1 MTSTS
6 HASRIES
13 PPLVVR
19 FGAIGDMIMT
29 TPLLRALAERH
40 GRPCDVLGRGPWMPS
55 LFAQVPF
62 VGTVR
67 SIDSLY
73 WPPAWLSWNKQRA
86 IAWLRQRG
94 AGPVYL
100 LQTDADT
107 MRLLKPARLNVTAFN
122 EQFDQRATE
131 HTCDRLLRVG
141 GFGPEATRGSQLAV
155 SADEVAE
162 VNRWLT
168 ALGAGSSPVVLI
180 QPGNRRTRRFTQSA
194 RDHKVWPNEH
204 WVTVIQGV
212 LERLPQAQVLILG
225 SPKEQPLA
233 AALAKECGSPRV
245 KAVADQLPLRR
256 LFALLTRAHSMIS
269 VDTGPAHAAAALGCP
284 IVGIFG
290 RTDPRVTGPQSMSS
304 PVIPV
309 VPPLARQL
317 RSDQEWLP
325 GLEVGQVEATAVV
338 QAWAGLL
345 ASAPMLQP
353 A

>member
-6 HASRIES
+6 HASHSES

-40 GRPCDVLGRGPWMPS
+40 GRPCDVLGRGPWMSS

-94 AGPVYL
+94 AGLVYL
-100 LQTDADT
+100 LQTDVDT

-155 SADEVAE
+155 SVAEVAE

-168 ALGAGSSPVVLI
+168 ALGVGSSPVVLI

-212 LERLPQAQVLILG
+212 LERLPQAQVLIMG

-233 AALAKECGSPRV
+233 AALAKDCGSPR
-245 KAVADQLPLRR
+245 
-256 LFALLTRAHSMIS
+256 
-269 VDTGPAHAAAALGCP
+269 
-284 IVGIFG
+284 
-290 RTDPRVTGPQSMSS
+290 
-304 PVIPV
+304 
-309 VPPLARQL
+309 
-317 RSDQEWLP
+317 
-325 GLEVGQVEATAVV
+325 
-338 QAWAGLL
+338 
-345 ASAPMLQP
+345 
-353 A
+353 